1 MAKRTDRFYYDNFI
15 NSAAISC
22 EAAKML
28 RQTLGNFDVATLD
41 EKRAAL
47 HEVERRGDDSR
58 HEIVAALVTAFI
70 TPLER
75 NDIMELSQQLDDVTD
90 AVEDVLIR
98 IYMCNVQAIRPDAIE
113 FADLVIECCEAMQKL
128 VEEMPNFKK
137 SKTLESLIVE
147 INRLEELG
155 DDLYARSMRA
165 LHTSNTDPLDVV
177 VWREIYAYFEKCC
190 DGCEHVADIVE
201 GICIGN
207 R

>member
-1 MAKRTDRFYYDNFI
+1 MAKKSDRFYYDNFI
-15 NSAAISC
+15 DSAALSC

-28 RQTLGNFDVATLD
+28 RQTLADFAPAALD

-47 HEVERRGDDSR
+47 HEIERRGDDKR
-58 HEIVAALVTAFI
+58 HEMVGALVTAFI

-75 NDIMELSQQLDDVTD
+75 GDMLELSQNIDDVTD

-98 IYMCNVQAIRPDAIE
+98 IYMCNVRSVRPDAVE
-113 FADLVIECCEAMQKL
+113 FADLVIQCCEAMQKL
-128 VEEMPNFKK
+128 LEELPNFKK
-137 SKTLESLIVE
+137 SKTLEDLIVE

-155 DDLYARSMRA
+155 DDLYVKCMRS
-165 LHTSNTDPLDVV
+165 LHTTDSDPLDVV
-177 VWREIYAYFEKCC
+177 AWREIYAYFEKCC

-201 GICIGN
+201 GISIGN